1 MGLDISSKL
10 MYGLFYK
17 VAIEGLSEEEI
28 DEVDAALEDGEI
40 EYASPYY
47 DASREEWFIG
57 FEIGEC
63 FDVNGIGVFTE
74 DLMGVHDMFIYR
86 FRKNGEV
93 QARHH
98 VY

>member
-1 MGLDISSKL
+1 MGVDVSSKL

-17 VAIEGLSEEEI
+17 DAIECLSEEEI
-28 DEVDAALEDGEI
+28 DEVDEALSDCEI
-40 EYASPYY
+40 ERASPYY

-74 DLMGVHDMFIYR
+74 DLMDVHDMFIHR
-86 FRKNGEV
+86 FRKNGQV

>member
-1 MGLDISSKL
+1 MGVDVSSKL

-17 VAIEGLSEEEI
+17 DAIEGLGEEEI
-28 DEVDAALEDGEI
+28 DEVYEALSDGEI

-47 DASREEWFIG
+47 DAPREEWFIG
-57 FEIGEC
+57 FTLGEC
-63 FDVNGIGVFTE
+63 FGFDDLGNFTE
-74 DLMGVHDMFIYR
+74 DLMEARDMFLYR